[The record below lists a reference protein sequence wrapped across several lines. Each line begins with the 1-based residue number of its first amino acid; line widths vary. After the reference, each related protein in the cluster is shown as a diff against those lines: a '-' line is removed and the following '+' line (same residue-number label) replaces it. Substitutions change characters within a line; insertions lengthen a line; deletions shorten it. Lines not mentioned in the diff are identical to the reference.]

1 MTIRIR
7 DAFLDCAL
15 AALCVVVFSLA
26 ACKNTDFYS
35 TLYAVTAVNN
45 TGGLAAGAA
54 LSGTFTLTNSGNQ
67 NGTQT
72 VAWTV
77 YASPTATLGSGGAV
91 IASATTAP
99 LRAGDSSQVTFFG
112 NWPGV
117 SGSYYLIA
125 VVTAPDDANQGSKFL
140 ASGAL
145 SVTAAVVNY
154 TVTSV
159 TYTGGTPYPASPVSG
174 NLQFR
179 NNGANG
185 GTQYVT
191 WQVYASK
198 INTLDSSASLIAS
211 GSNPYLAAGAFRR
224 SSTFPGYG
232 RSPTVTTT

>member
-1 MTIRIR
+1 M
-7 DAFLDCAL
+7 
-15 AALCVVVFSLA
+15 
-26 ACKNTDFYS
+26 
-35 TLYAVTAVNN
+35 
-45 TGGLAAGAA
+45 
-54 LSGTFTLTNSGNQ
+54 
-67 NGTQT
+67 
-72 VAWTV
+72 
-77 YASPTATLGSGGAV
+77 

-198 INTLDSSASLIAS
+198 INTLDSSASLHCVGVESLSCSGCLSPVINFSGVWPLTYGNYHLIAQVDGDRGRGLEPRRQCPGHRWNDS
-211 GSNPYLAAGAFRR
+211 GWVLG
-224 SSTFPGYG
+224 PGG
-232 RSPTVTTT
+232 Q